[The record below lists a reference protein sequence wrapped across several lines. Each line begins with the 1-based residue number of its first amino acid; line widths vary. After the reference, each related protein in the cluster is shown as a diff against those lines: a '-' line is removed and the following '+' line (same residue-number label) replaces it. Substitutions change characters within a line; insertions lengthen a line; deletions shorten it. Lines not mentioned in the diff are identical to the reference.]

1 MKLENFT
8 IAEKSSSFVFDAT
21 PYLSKTIIDDW
32 FQSGVMREDSVDQ
45 FRIFVRQMIGT
56 FTTMVNLLEKE
67 PEEKRTAALSTP
79 LEVAG
84 DDEPTNRI
92 IVTSDEI
99 RSFLTS
105 ISGYYVTQD
114 SRIFYPIA
122 HDVQGAI
129 VNCIDEAKAI
139 VYTIN
144 DKTTVAAKIGDIVSI
159 KLDEEEKN
167 ANKDL
172 QLTGDSQSRKQ
183 ITRWEF
189 YLNIPGIDTVTKIS
203 IRFERN
209 NDTQKISVM
218 GEKWVDNRN
227 IRIAIM
233 LIAWNILNFITSFY
247 REKYLSSIQTTKK
260 TLSVTLGKLF
270 TSTMAT
276 GFVDLQKSNTFPKF
290 IFSSATTKALTTNPE
305 TFEQEYIEFWLNDK
319 EGTPCYAMILDHS
332 SGEWKL
338 RLFDIDGMSGDKTQ
352 RDLTDEQ
359 HSALMEIVN
368 RYLDRTNSLVVFA
381 VKALD
386 GEIKKVNKALGEA
399 PWKKTED

>member
-1 MKLENFT
+1 MKLENF
-8 IAEKSSSFVFDAT
+8 IIEEHDFMFQFDVV
-21 PYLSKTIIDDW
+21 PYLSKTIINDW

-45 FRIFVRQMIGT
+45 FRIFMRQMIGT

-79 LEVAG
+79 LETVG
-84 DDEPTNRI
+84 DEEPTNRI
-92 IVTSDEI
+92 IVTFDEI
-99 RSFLTS
+99 CSFLTS
-105 ISGYYVTQD
+105 ISDYTVTQE
-114 SRIFYPIA
+114 SHNFYPIA
-122 HDVQGAI
+122 NNIQGTI
-129 VNCIDEAKAI
+129 VTCLSEAKTVAHS
-139 VYTIN
+139 TD
-144 DKTTVAAKIGDIVSI
+144 DKTVIATKIGDSI
-159 KLDEEEKN
+159 STKLDDKEKDADKN
-167 ANKDL
+167 
-172 QLTGDSQSRKQ
+172 SQSKRRT
-183 ITRWEF
+183 TRWMVRF
-189 YLNIPGIDTVTKIS
+189 NMATS
-203 IRFERN
+203 IVIKFTQV
-209 NDTQKISVM
+209 NDSYRISVTGAM
-218 GEKWVDNRN
+218 RVDDRN
-227 IRIAIM
+227 VRIAIM
-233 LIAWNILNFITSFY
+233 LIAWNLLNFITTFY
-247 REKYLSSIQTTKK
+247 REKYLNSIQTTKR

-319 EGTPCYAMILDHS
+319 EGTPCYAMVLDHS

-338 RLFDIDGMSGDKTQ
+338 RLFDIDGMTGDKTQ

>member
-1 MKLENFT
+1 MKLENF
-8 IAEKSSSFVFDAT
+8 IIEEHDFMFQFDVV
-21 PYLSKTIIDDW
+21 PYLSKTIINDW

-45 FRIFVRQMIGT
+45 FRIFMRQMIGT

-79 LEVAG
+79 LETVG
-84 DDEPTNRI
+84 DEEPTNRI
-92 IVTSDEI
+92 IVTFDEI
-99 RSFLTS
+99 CSFLTS
-105 ISGYYVTQD
+105 ISDYTVTQE
-114 SRIFYPIA
+114 SHNFYPIA
-122 HDVQGAI
+122 NNIQGTI
-129 VNCIDEAKAI
+129 VTCLSEAKTVADS
-139 VYTIN
+139 TD
-144 DKTTVAAKIGDIVSI
+144 DKTVIATKIGDSI
-159 KLDEEEKN
+159 STKLDDKEKDADKN
-167 ANKDL
+167 
-172 QLTGDSQSRKQ
+172 SQSKRRT
-183 ITRWEF
+183 TRWMVRF
-189 YLNIPGIDTVTKIS
+189 NMATS
-203 IRFERN
+203 IVIKFTQD
-209 NDTQKISVM
+209 NDSYRISVTGAM
-218 GEKWVDNRN
+218 RVDDRN
-227 IRIAIM
+227 VRIAIM
-233 LIAWNILNFITSFY
+233 LIAWNLLNFITTFY
-247 REKYLSSIQTTKK
+247 REKYLSSIQTTKR
-260 TLSVTLGKLF
+260 TLSATLGKLF

-319 EGTPCYAMILDHS
+319 EGTPCYAMVLDHS

-338 RLFDIDGMSGDKTQ
+338 RLFDIDGMTGDKTQ

>member
-1 MKLENFT
+1 MKLENF
-8 IAEKSSSFVFDAT
+8 IIEEHDSMFQFDVV
-21 PYLSKTIIDDW
+21 PYLSKTIISDW
-32 FQSGVMREDSVDQ
+32 FQSGVMREDSADQ
-45 FRIFVRQMIGT
+45 FRIFMRQMIGT

-84 DDEPTNRI
+84 DEEPTNRI

-105 ISGYYVTQD
+105 ISEYMVTEE
-114 SRIFYPIA
+114 SRNFYPIGCEIQ
-122 HDVQGAI
+122 DAI
-129 VNCIDEAKAI
+129 ASCIVDAKGI
-139 VYTIN
+139 VGTTD
-144 DKTTVAAKIGDIVSI
+144 DKTVVATKIGDIVST
-159 KLDEEEKN
+159 KLDDKEKN
-167 ANKDL
+167 ANKDEPSKR
-172 QLTGDSQSRKQ
+172 QV
-183 ITRWEF
+183 TRWTIQ
-189 YLNIPGIDTVTKIS
+189 LSLPDTGITTSVT
-203 IRFERN
+203 IRFTRYN
-209 NDTQKISVM
+209 NVQKICVLGAM
-218 GEKWVDNRN
+218 HIDNRN
-227 IRIAIM
+227 VRIAIM
-233 LIAWNILNFITSFY
+233 LIAWNLLNFITTFY
-247 REKYLSSIQTTKK
+247 REKYLSSIQTTKR
-260 TLSVTLGKLF
+260 TLSITLGKLF

-290 IFSSATTKALTTNPE
+290 IFSSATTKALTTNPD

-319 EGTPCYAMILDHS
+319 EGTPCYAMVLDHS

>member
-1 MKLENFT
+1 MKLENF
-8 IAEKSSSFVFDAT
+8 IIEEHDFMFQFDVV
-21 PYLSKTIIDDW
+21 PYLSKTIINDW

-45 FRIFVRQMIGT
+45 FRIFMRQMIGT

-67 PEEKRTAALSTP
+67 PEERRTAALSTP
-79 LEVAG
+79 LEVTG
-84 DDEPTNRI
+84 DEEPTNRI
-92 IVTSDEI
+92 IVTFDEI
-99 RSFLTS
+99 CSFLTS
-105 ISGYYVTQD
+105 ISDYTVTQE
-114 SRIFYPIA
+114 SHNFYPIA
-122 HDVQGAI
+122 NNIQGTI
-129 VNCIDEAKAI
+129 VTCLSEAKTVADS
-139 VYTIN
+139 TD
-144 DKTTVAAKIGDIVSI
+144 DKTVIATKIGDSI
-159 KLDEEEKN
+159 STKLDDKEKDADKN
-167 ANKDL
+167 
-172 QLTGDSQSRKQ
+172 SQSKRRT
-183 ITRWEF
+183 TRWMVRF
-189 YLNIPGIDTVTKIS
+189 NMATS
-203 IRFERN
+203 IVIKFTQV
-209 NDTQKISVM
+209 NDSYGISVTGAM
-218 GEKWVDNRN
+218 RVDDRN
-227 IRIAIM
+227 VRIAIM
-233 LIAWNILNFITSFY
+233 LIAWNLLNFITTFY
-247 REKYLSSIQTTKK
+247 REKYLSSIQTTKR
-260 TLSVTLGKLF
+260 TLSATLGKLF

-319 EGTPCYAMILDHS
+319 EGTPCYAMVLDHS

-338 RLFDIDGMSGDKTQ
+338 RLFDIDGMTGDKTQ

>member
-1 MKLENFT
+1 MKLENF
-8 IAEKSSSFVFDAT
+8 IIEEHDSMFQFDVV
-21 PYLSKTIIDDW
+21 PYLSKTIINDW
-32 FQSGVMREDSVDQ
+32 FQSGVMREDSADQ
-45 FRIFVRQMIGT
+45 FRIFMRQMIGT

-84 DDEPTNRI
+84 DEEPTNRI

-105 ISGYYVTQD
+105 ISEYMVTEE
-114 SRIFYPIA
+114 SRNFYPIGCEIQ
-122 HDVQGAI
+122 DAI
-129 VNCIDEAKAI
+129 ASCIVDAKGI
-139 VYTIN
+139 VDTTD
-144 DKTTVAAKIGDIVSI
+144 DKTVVATKIGDIVST
-159 KLDEEEKN
+159 KLDDKEKN
-167 ANKDL
+167 ANKNEPSKR
-172 QLTGDSQSRKQ
+172 QV
-183 ITRWEF
+183 TRWTIQ
-189 YLNIPGIDTVTKIS
+189 LSLPDTGITTSVT
-203 IRFERN
+203 IRFTQYN
-209 NDTQKISVM
+209 NVQKICVLGAM
-218 GEKWVDNRN
+218 HIDNRN
-227 IRIAIM
+227 VRIAIM
-233 LIAWNILNFITSFY
+233 LIAWNLLNFITTFY
-247 REKYLSSIQTTKK
+247 REKYLSSIQTTKR
-260 TLSVTLGKLF
+260 TLSITLGKLF

-290 IFSSATTKALTTNPE
+290 IFSSATTKALTTNPD

-319 EGTPCYAMILDHS
+319 EGTPCYAMVLDHS

-399 PWKKTED
+399 PWKKTEE

>member
-1 MKLENFT
+1 MKLENF
-8 IAEKSSSFVFDAT
+8 IIEEHDSMFQFDVV
-21 PYLSKTIIDDW
+21 PYLSKTIINDW
-32 FQSGVMREDSVDQ
+32 FQSGVMREGSVDQ
-45 FRIFVRQMIGT
+45 FRIFMRQMIGT

-79 LEVAG
+79 LETVG
-84 DDEPTNRI
+84 NEEPTNRI
-92 IVTSDEI
+92 IVTFDEI
-99 RSFLTS
+99 CSFLTS
-105 ISGYYVTQD
+105 ISDYTVTQE
-114 SRIFYPIA
+114 SHNFYPIA
-122 HDVQGAI
+122 NNIQGTI
-129 VNCIDEAKAI
+129 VTCLSEAKTVADS
-139 VYTIN
+139 TD
-144 DKTTVAAKIGDIVSI
+144 DKTVIATKIGDSI
-159 KLDEEEKN
+159 STKLDDKEKDADKN
-167 ANKDL
+167 
-172 QLTGDSQSRKQ
+172 SQSKRRT
-183 ITRWEF
+183 TRWMVRF
-189 YLNIPGIDTVTKIS
+189 NMATS
-203 IRFERN
+203 IVIKFTQV
-209 NDTQKISVM
+209 NDSYRISVTGAM
-218 GEKWVDNRN
+218 RVDDRN
-227 IRIAIM
+227 VRIAIM
-233 LIAWNILNFITSFY
+233 LIAWNLLNFITTFY
-247 REKYLSSIQTTKK
+247 REKYLNSIQTTKR
-260 TLSVTLGKLF
+260 TLSATLGKLF

-319 EGTPCYAMILDHS
+319 EGTPCYAMVLDHS

>member
-1 MKLENFT
+1 MKLENF
-8 IAEKSSSFVFDAT
+8 IIEEHDSMFQFDVV
-21 PYLSKTIIDDW
+21 PYLSKTIINDW
-32 FQSGVMREDSVDQ
+32 FQSGVMREDSADQ
-45 FRIFVRQMIGT
+45 FRIFMRQMIGT
-56 FTTMVNLLEKE
+56 FITMVNLLEKE

-84 DDEPTNRI
+84 DEEPTNRI

-105 ISGYYVTQD
+105 ISEYMVTEE
-114 SRIFYPIA
+114 SRNFYPIGCEIQ
-122 HDVQGAI
+122 DAI
-129 VNCIDEAKAI
+129 ASCIVDAKGI
-139 VYTIN
+139 VGTTD
-144 DKTTVAAKIGDIVSI
+144 DKTVVATKIGDIVST
-159 KLDEEEKN
+159 KLDDKEKDV
-167 ANKDL
+167 NKDEPSKR
-172 QLTGDSQSRKQ
+172 QV
-183 ITRWEF
+183 TRWTIQ
-189 YLNIPGIDTVTKIS
+189 LNLPDTGITTSVT
-203 IRFERN
+203 IRFTQYN
-209 NDTQKISVM
+209 NVQKICVLGAM
-218 GEKWVDNRN
+218 HIDNRN
-227 IRIAIM
+227 VRIAIM
-233 LIAWNILNFITSFY
+233 LIAWNLLNFITTFY
-247 REKYLSSIQTTKK
+247 REKYLSSIQTTKR

-290 IFSSATTKALTTNPE
+290 IFSSATTKALTTNPG

-319 EGTPCYAMILDHS
+319 EGTPCYAMVLDHS
-332 SGEWKL
+332 SGDWKL

>member
-1 MKLENFT
+1 MKLENF
-8 IAEKSSSFVFDAT
+8 IIEEHDSMFRFDVV
-21 PYLSKTIIDDW
+21 PYLSKTIINDW
-32 FQSGVMREDSVDQ
+32 FQSGVMRDDSADQ
-45 FRIFVRQMIGT
+45 FRIFMRQMIGT
-56 FTTMVNLLEKE
+56 FATMVNLLEKE

-79 LEVAG
+79 LEVMG
-84 DDEPTNRI
+84 GGEPTNRI

-99 RSFLTS
+99 RSFLAS
-105 ISGYYVTQD
+105 ISGYTVTEE
-114 SRIFYPIA
+114 SRNFYPVGY
-122 HDVQGAI
+122 DVQDVITSCIADAKGI
-129 VNCIDEAKAI
+129 VG
-139 VYTIN
+139 
-144 DKTTVAAKIGDIVSI
+144 TTDDNAMMATKIGNIVSTR
-159 KLDEEEKN
+159 LDDKEK
-167 ANKDL
+167 ATSK
-172 QLTGDSQSRKQ
+172 DSQSKRQ
-183 ITRWEF
+183 VTRWSIR
-189 YLNIPGIDTVTKIS
+189 LGTPGANLSTSIS
-203 IRFERN
+203 IRFTRF
-209 NDTQKISVM
+209 NDTQRIDLM
-218 GEKWVDNRN
+218 GEMGVDNRN
-227 IRIAIM
+227 VRIAIM
-233 LIAWNILNFITSFY
+233 LIAWNLLNFITTFY

-260 TLSVTLGKLF
+260 TLSTTLGKLF

-338 RLFDIDGMSGDKTQ
+338 RLFDVDGMTGDKTQ

-368 RYLDRTNSLVVFA
+368 RYLNRTNSLVVFA

-399 PWKKTED
+399 PWKNVEN

>member
-8 IAEKSSSFVFDAT
+8 IEEHDSMFQFDVV
-21 PYLSKTIIDDW
+21 PYLSKTIINDW

-45 FRIFVRQMIGT
+45 FRIFMRQMIGT

-79 LEVAG
+79 LETVG
-84 DDEPTNRI
+84 NEEPTNRI
-92 IVTSDEI
+92 IVTFDEI
-99 RSFLTS
+99 RSFLAS
-105 ISGYYVTQD
+105 ISGYIVTEE
-114 SRIFYPIA
+114 SRNFYPVGYEIQDVVTSCIA
-122 HDVQGAI
+122 DAKGI
-129 VNCIDEAKAI
+129 VG
-139 VYTIN
+139 
-144 DKTTVAAKIGDIVSI
+144 TTDDNTMAATKIGDIVSTR
-159 KLDEEEKN
+159 LDDKEK
-167 ANKDL
+167 ATSK
-172 QLTGDSQSRKQ
+172 DSQSKRQ
-183 ITRWEF
+183 VTRWSVR
-189 YLNIPGIDTVTKIS
+189 LGTPGANLSTSIS
-203 IRFERN
+203 IRFTRF
-209 NDTQKISVM
+209 NDTQRIDLM
-218 GEKWVDNRN
+218 GEMGVDNRN
-227 IRIAIM
+227 VRIAIM
-233 LIAWNILNFITSFY
+233 LIAWNLLNFITTFY

-276 GFVDLQKSNTFPKF
+276 GFVDLQKNNTFPKF

-319 EGTPCYAMILDHS
+319 EGTPCYAMVLDHS

-338 RLFDIDGMSGDKTQ
+338 RLFDIDGMTGDKTQ

>member
-1 MKLENFT
+1 MKLENF
-8 IAEKSSSFVFDAT
+8 IIEEHDFMFQFDVV
-21 PYLSKTIIDDW
+21 PYLSKTIINDW

-45 FRIFVRQMIGT
+45 FRIFMRQMIGT

-67 PEEKRTAALSTP
+67 PEERRTAALSTP
-79 LEVAG
+79 LEVTG
-84 DDEPTNRI
+84 DEEPTNRI
-92 IVTSDEI
+92 IVTFDEI
-99 RSFLTS
+99 CSFLTS
-105 ISGYYVTQD
+105 ISDYTVTQE
-114 SRIFYPIA
+114 SHNFYPIA
-122 HDVQGAI
+122 NNIQGTI
-129 VNCIDEAKAI
+129 VTCLSEAKTVADS
-139 VYTIN
+139 TD
-144 DKTTVAAKIGDIVSI
+144 DKTVIATKIGDSI
-159 KLDEEEKN
+159 STKLDDKEKDADKN
-167 ANKDL
+167 
-172 QLTGDSQSRKQ
+172 SQSKRRT
-183 ITRWEF
+183 TRWMVRF
-189 YLNIPGIDTVTKIS
+189 NMATS
-203 IRFERN
+203 IVIKFTQV
-209 NDTQKISVM
+209 NDSYRISVTGAM
-218 GEKWVDNRN
+218 RVDDRN
-227 IRIAIM
+227 VRIAIM
-233 LIAWNILNFITSFY
+233 LIAWNLLNFITTFY
-247 REKYLSSIQTTKK
+247 REKYLNSIQTTKR
-260 TLSVTLGKLF
+260 TLSATLGKLF

-319 EGTPCYAMILDHS
+319 EGTPCYAMVLDHS

-338 RLFDIDGMSGDKTQ
+338 RLFDIDGMTGDKTQ

>member
-1 MKLENFT
+1 MKLENF
-8 IAEKSSSFVFDAT
+8 IIEEHDFMFQFDVV
-21 PYLSKTIIDDW
+21 PYLSKTIINDW

-45 FRIFVRQMIGT
+45 FRIFMRQMIGT

-79 LEVAG
+79 LETVG
-84 DDEPTNRI
+84 DEEPTNRI
-92 IVTSDEI
+92 IVTFDEI
-99 RSFLTS
+99 CSFLTS
-105 ISGYYVTQD
+105 ISDYTVTQE
-114 SRIFYPIA
+114 SHNFYPIA
-122 HDVQGAI
+122 NNIQGTI
-129 VNCIDEAKAI
+129 VTCLSEAKTVADS
-139 VYTIN
+139 TD
-144 DKTTVAAKIGDIVSI
+144 DKTVIATKIGDSI
-159 KLDEEEKN
+159 STKLDDKEKDADKN
-167 ANKDL
+167 
-172 QLTGDSQSRKQ
+172 SQSKRRT
-183 ITRWEF
+183 TRWMVRF
-189 YLNIPGIDTVTKIS
+189 NMATS
-203 IRFERN
+203 IVIKFTQD
-209 NDTQKISVM
+209 NDSYRISVTGAM
-218 GEKWVDNRN
+218 RVDDRN
-227 IRIAIM
+227 VRIAIM
-233 LIAWNILNFITSFY
+233 LIAWNLLNFITTFY
-247 REKYLSSIQTTKK
+247 REKYLSSIQTTKR
-260 TLSVTLGKLF
+260 TLSATLGKLF

-319 EGTPCYAMILDHS
+319 EGTPCYAMVLDHS

>member
-1 MKLENFT
+1 MKLENF
-8 IAEKSSSFVFDAT
+8 IIEEHDSMFQFDVV
-21 PYLSKTIIDDW
+21 PYLSKTIINDW
-32 FQSGVMREDSVDQ
+32 FQSGVMREDSADQ
-45 FRIFVRQMIGT
+45 FRIFMRQMIGT

-67 PEEKRTAALSTP
+67 PEERRTAALSTP

-84 DDEPTNRI
+84 NEEPTNRI
-92 IVTSDEI
+92 IVTFDEI
-99 RSFLTS
+99 CSFLTS
-105 ISGYYVTQD
+105 ISDYTVTQE
-114 SRIFYPIA
+114 SHNFYPIA
-122 HDVQGAI
+122 NDIQGTI
-129 VNCIDEAKAI
+129 VTCLSEAKTVADS
-139 VYTIN
+139 TD
-144 DKTTVAAKIGDIVSI
+144 DKTVIATKIGDSI
-159 KLDEEEKN
+159 STKLDDKEKDADKN
-167 ANKDL
+167 
-172 QLTGDSQSRKQ
+172 SQSKRRT
-183 ITRWEF
+183 TRWMVRF
-189 YLNIPGIDTVTKIS
+189 NMATS
-203 IRFERN
+203 IVIKFTQV
-209 NDTQKISVM
+209 NDSYGISVTGAM
-218 GEKWVDNRN
+218 RVDDRN
-227 IRIAIM
+227 VRIAIM
-233 LIAWNILNFITSFY
+233 LIAWNLLNFITTFY
-247 REKYLSSIQTTKK
+247 REKYLSSIQTTKR
-260 TLSVTLGKLF
+260 TLSATLGKLF

-319 EGTPCYAMILDHS
+319 EGTPCYAMVLDHS

-338 RLFDIDGMSGDKTQ
+338 RLFDIDGMTGDKTQ

>member
-8 IAEKSSSFVFDAT
+8 IEEHDYMFQFDVV
-21 PYLSKTIIDDW
+21 PYLSKTIINDW
-32 FQSGVMREDSVDQ
+32 FQSGVMREDSVNQ
-45 FRIFVRQMIGT
+45 FRIFMRQMIGT

-79 LEVAG
+79 LETMG
-84 DDEPTNRI
+84 NEEPTNRI
-92 IVTSDEI
+92 IVTFDEI
-99 RSFLTS
+99 CSFLTS
-105 ISGYYVTQD
+105 ISDYTVTQE
-114 SRIFYPIA
+114 SHNFYPIA
-122 HDVQGAI
+122 NNIQGTI
-129 VNCIDEAKAI
+129 VTCLSEAKTVADS
-139 VYTIN
+139 TD
-144 DKTTVAAKIGDIVSI
+144 DKTAIATKIGDSI
-159 KLDEEEKN
+159 STKLDDKEKDADKN
-167 ANKDL
+167 
-172 QLTGDSQSRKQ
+172 SQSKRRT
-183 ITRWEF
+183 TRWMVRF
-189 YLNIPGIDTVTKIS
+189 NMATS
-203 IRFERN
+203 IVIKFTQV
-209 NDTQKISVM
+209 NDSYRISVTGAM
-218 GEKWVDNRN
+218 RVDDRN
-227 IRIAIM
+227 VRIAIM
-233 LIAWNILNFITSFY
+233 LIAWNLLNFITTFY
-247 REKYLSSIQTTKK
+247 REKYLNSIQTTKR
-260 TLSVTLGKLF
+260 TLSATLGKLF

-319 EGTPCYAMILDHS
+319 EGTPCYAMVLDHS

-338 RLFDIDGMSGDKTQ
+338 RLFDIDGMTGDKTQ

>member
-8 IAEKSSSFVFDAT
+8 IEEHDSMFQFDVV
-21 PYLSKTIIDDW
+21 PYLSKTIINDW

-45 FRIFVRQMIGT
+45 FRIFMRQMIGT

-79 LEVAG
+79 LETVG
-84 DDEPTNRI
+84 DEEPTNRI
-92 IVTSDEI
+92 IVTFDEI
-99 RSFLTS
+99 CSFLTS
-105 ISGYYVTQD
+105 ISDYTVTQE
-114 SRIFYPIA
+114 SHNFYPIA
-122 HDVQGAI
+122 NDIQGTI
-129 VNCIDEAKAI
+129 VTCLSEAKT
-139 VYTIN
+139 VVDSTD
-144 DKTTVAAKIGDIVSI
+144 DKTVIATKIGDSI
-159 KLDEEEKN
+159 STKLDDKEKDADKN
-167 ANKDL
+167 
-172 QLTGDSQSRKQ
+172 SQSKRRT
-183 ITRWEF
+183 TRWMVR
-189 YLNIPGIDTVTKIS
+189 LNMATS
-203 IRFERN
+203 IVIKFTQV
-209 NDTQKISVM
+209 NDSYRISVTGAM
-218 GEKWVDNRN
+218 RVDDRN
-227 IRIAIM
+227 VRIAIM
-233 LIAWNILNFITSFY
+233 LIAWNLLNFITTFY
-247 REKYLSSIQTTKK
+247 REKYLNSIQTTKR
-260 TLSVTLGKLF
+260 TLSATLGKLF

-319 EGTPCYAMILDHS
+319 EGTPCYAMVLDHS

-338 RLFDIDGMSGDKTQ
+338 RLFDIDGMTGDKTQ

>member
-1 MKLENFT
+1 MKLENF
-8 IAEKSSSFVFDAT
+8 IIEEHDSMFRFDVV
-21 PYLSKTIIDDW
+21 PYLSKTIINDW
-32 FQSGVMREDSVDQ
+32 FQSGVMREDSADQ
-45 FRIFVRQMIGT
+45 FRIFMRQMIGT
-56 FTTMVNLLEKE
+56 FTTMVNLLENE

-84 DDEPTNRI
+84 DGEPTNRI

-99 RSFLTS
+99 RSFLAS
-105 ISGYYVTQD
+105 ISGYMVTEE
-114 SRIFYPIA
+114 SRSFYPVGYEVQDVITSCIA
-122 HDVQGAI
+122 DAKGI
-129 VNCIDEAKAI
+129 VD
-139 VYTIN
+139 
-144 DKTTVAAKIGDIVSI
+144 TTDDRTMVATKIGDIVSTR
-159 KLDEEEKN
+159 LDAKEK
-167 ANKDL
+167 ATSK
-172 QLTGDSQSRKQ
+172 DSQSKRQ
-183 ITRWEF
+183 VTRWSVR
-189 YLNIPGIDTVTKIS
+189 LGTPGANLSTSIS
-203 IRFERN
+203 IRFTRF
-209 NDTQKISVM
+209 NDTQRIDLVGEM
-218 GEKWVDNRN
+218 GVDNRN
-227 IRIAIM
+227 VRIAIM
-233 LIAWNILNFITSFY
+233 LIAWNLLNFITTFY
-247 REKYLSSIQTTKK
+247 REKYLSSIQTTKR

-290 IFSSATTKALTTNPE
+290 IFSSATTKALTTNPD

-338 RLFDIDGMSGDKTQ
+338 RIFDIDGMSGDKTQ

>member
-1 MKLENFT
+1 MKLENF
-8 IAEKSSSFVFDAT
+8 IIEEHDSMFQFDVV
-21 PYLSKTIIDDW
+21 PYLSKTIINDW

-45 FRIFVRQMIGT
+45 FRIFMRQMIGT
-56 FTTMVNLLEKE
+56 FTTMVDLLEKE

-79 LEVAG
+79 LETVG
-84 DDEPTNRI
+84 DEEPTNRI
-92 IVTSDEI
+92 IVTFDEI
-99 RSFLTS
+99 CSFLTS
-105 ISGYYVTQD
+105 ISDYTVTQE
-114 SRIFYPIA
+114 SHNFYPIA
-122 HDVQGAI
+122 NNIQGTI
-129 VNCIDEAKAI
+129 VTCLSEAKTVADS
-139 VYTIN
+139 TD
-144 DKTTVAAKIGDIVSI
+144 DKTAIATKIGDSI
-159 KLDEEEKN
+159 STKLDDKEKDADKN
-167 ANKDL
+167 
-172 QLTGDSQSRKQ
+172 SQSKRRT
-183 ITRWEF
+183 TRWMVRF
-189 YLNIPGIDTVTKIS
+189 NMATS
-203 IRFERN
+203 IVIKFTQV
-209 NDTQKISVM
+209 NDSYRISVTGAM
-218 GEKWVDNRN
+218 RVDDRN
-227 IRIAIM
+227 VRIAIM
-233 LIAWNILNFITSFY
+233 LIAWNLLNFITTFY
-247 REKYLSSIQTTKK
+247 REKYLSSIQTTKR
-260 TLSVTLGKLF
+260 TLSTTLGKLF

>member
-1 MKLENFT
+1 MKLENF
-8 IAEKSSSFVFDAT
+8 IIEEHDSMFQFDVV
-21 PYLSKTIIDDW
+21 PYLSKTIINDW
-32 FQSGVMREDSVDQ
+32 FQSGVMREDSADQ
-45 FRIFVRQMIGT
+45 FRIFMRQMIGT

-67 PEEKRTAALSTP
+67 PDERRTAALSTP
-79 LEVAG
+79 LEVTG
-84 DDEPTNRI
+84 DEEPTNRI

-105 ISGYYVTQD
+105 ISGYMVTEE
-114 SRIFYPIA
+114 SRNFYPVGYEIQDAVASCIA
-122 HDVQGAI
+122 DAKGI
-129 VNCIDEAKAI
+129 VD
-139 VYTIN
+139 TTD
-144 DKTTVAAKIGDIVSI
+144 DKTAVATKIGDIVSTR
-159 KLDEEEKN
+159 LDDKEK
-167 ANKDL
+167 ATSK
-172 QLTGDSQSRKQ
+172 DSQSKRQ
-183 ITRWEF
+183 VTRWSVR
-189 YLNIPGIDTVTKIS
+189 LGIPGVNLSTSIS
-203 IRFERN
+203 IRFTRF
-209 NDTQKISVM
+209 NDTQRIDLM
-218 GEKWVDNRN
+218 GEMGVDNRN

-233 LIAWNILNFITSFY
+233 LIAWNLLNFITTFY
-247 REKYLSSIQTTKK
+247 REKYLSSIQTTKR

-270 TSTMAT
+270 TNTMAT

-359 HSALMEIVN
+359 HSTLMEIVN

-381 VKALD
+381 IKALD

>member
-1 MKLENFT
+1 MKLENF
-8 IAEKSSSFVFDAT
+8 IIEEHDSMFQFDVV
-21 PYLSKTIIDDW
+21 PYLSKTIINDW

-45 FRIFVRQMIGT
+45 FRIFMRQMIGT

-79 LEVAG
+79 LETVG
-84 DDEPTNRI
+84 DEEPTNRI
-92 IVTSDEI
+92 IVTFDEI
-99 RSFLTS
+99 CSFLTS
-105 ISGYYVTQD
+105 ISDYTVTQE
-114 SRIFYPIA
+114 SHNFYPIA
-122 HDVQGAI
+122 NNIQGTI
-129 VNCIDEAKAI
+129 VTCLSEAKTVADS
-139 VYTIN
+139 TD
-144 DKTTVAAKIGDIVSI
+144 DKTVIATKIGDSI
-159 KLDEEEKN
+159 STKLDDKEKDVDKN
-167 ANKDL
+167 
-172 QLTGDSQSRKQ
+172 SQSKRRT
-183 ITRWEF
+183 TRWMVRF
-189 YLNIPGIDTVTKIS
+189 NMATS
-203 IRFERN
+203 IVIKFTQV
-209 NDTQKISVM
+209 NDSYRISVTGAM
-218 GEKWVDNRN
+218 RVDDRN
-227 IRIAIM
+227 VRIAIM
-233 LIAWNILNFITSFY
+233 LIAWNLLNFITTFY
-247 REKYLSSIQTTKK
+247 REKYLSSIQTTKR
-260 TLSVTLGKLF
+260 TLSATLGKLF

-319 EGTPCYAMILDHS
+319 EGTPCYAMVLDHS

-338 RLFDIDGMSGDKTQ
+338 RLFDIDGMTGDKTQ

>member
-1 MKLENFT
+1 MKLENF
-8 IAEKSSSFVFDAT
+8 IIEEHDSMFQFDVV
-21 PYLSKTIIDDW
+21 PYLSKTIINDW
-32 FQSGVMREDSVDQ
+32 FQSGVMREDSADQ
-45 FRIFVRQMIGT
+45 FRIFMRQMIGT

-84 DDEPTNRI
+84 DEEPTNRI

-105 ISGYYVTQD
+105 ISEYMVTEE
-114 SRIFYPIA
+114 SRNFYPIGCEIQ
-122 HDVQGAI
+122 DAI
-129 VNCIDEAKAI
+129 ASCIVDAKGI
-139 VYTIN
+139 VGTTD
-144 DKTTVAAKIGDIVSI
+144 DKTVVATKIGDIVST
-159 KLDEEEKN
+159 KLDDKEKDV
-167 ANKDL
+167 NKDEPSKR
-172 QLTGDSQSRKQ
+172 QV
-183 ITRWEF
+183 TRWTIQ
-189 YLNIPGIDTVTKIS
+189 LNLPDTGITTSVT
-203 IRFERN
+203 IRFTQYN
-209 NDTQKISVM
+209 NVQKICVLGAM
-218 GEKWVDNRN
+218 HIDNRN
-227 IRIAIM
+227 VRIAIM
-233 LIAWNILNFITSFY
+233 LIAWNLLNFITTFY
-247 REKYLSSIQTTKK
+247 REKYLSSIQTTKR
-260 TLSVTLGKLF
+260 TLSITLGKLF

-290 IFSSATTKALTTNPE
+290 IFSSATTKALTTNPD

-319 EGTPCYAMILDHS
+319 EGTPCYAMVLDHS

>member
-8 IAEKSSSFVFDAT
+8 IEEHDSMFQFDVV
-21 PYLSKTIIDDW
+21 PYLSKTIINDW

-45 FRIFVRQMIGT
+45 FRIFMRQMIGT

-79 LEVAG
+79 LETVG
-84 DDEPTNRI
+84 DEEPTNRI
-92 IVTSDEI
+92 IVTFDEI
-99 RSFLTS
+99 CSFLTS
-105 ISGYYVTQD
+105 ISDYTVTQE
-114 SRIFYPIA
+114 SHNFYPIA
-122 HDVQGAI
+122 NNIQGTI
-129 VNCIDEAKAI
+129 VTCLSEAKTVADS
-139 VYTIN
+139 TD
-144 DKTTVAAKIGDIVSI
+144 DKTVIATKIGDSI
-159 KLDEEEKN
+159 STKLDDKEKDADKN
-167 ANKDL
+167 
-172 QLTGDSQSRKQ
+172 SQSKRRT
-183 ITRWEF
+183 TRWMVRF
-189 YLNIPGIDTVTKIS
+189 NMATS
-203 IRFERN
+203 IVIKFTQD
-209 NDTQKISVM
+209 NDSYRISVTGAM
-218 GEKWVDNRN
+218 RVDDRN
-227 IRIAIM
+227 VRIAIM
-233 LIAWNILNFITSFY
+233 LIAWNLLNFITTFY
-247 REKYLSSIQTTKK
+247 REKYLSSIQTTKR
-260 TLSVTLGKLF
+260 TLSATLGKLF

-319 EGTPCYAMILDHS
+319 EGTPCYAMVLDHS

-338 RLFDIDGMSGDKTQ
+338 RLFDIDGMTGDKTQ

>member
-1 MKLENFT
+1 MKLENF
-8 IAEKSSSFVFDAT
+8 IIEEHDSMFQFDVV
-21 PYLSKTIIDDW
+21 PYLSKTIISDW
-32 FQSGVMREDSVDQ
+32 FQSGVMREDSADQ
-45 FRIFVRQMIGT
+45 FRIFMRQMIGT
-56 FTTMVNLLEKE
+56 FTTMVNLLEEE

-84 DDEPTNRI
+84 DEEPTNRI

-105 ISGYYVTQD
+105 ISEYMVTEE
-114 SRIFYPIA
+114 SRNFYPIGCEIQ
-122 HDVQGAI
+122 DAI
-129 VNCIDEAKAI
+129 ASCIVDAKRI
-139 VYTIN
+139 VGTTD
-144 DKTTVAAKIGDIVSI
+144 DKTVVATKIGDIVST
-159 KLDEEEKN
+159 KLDDKEKDV
-167 ANKDL
+167 NKDEPSKR
-172 QLTGDSQSRKQ
+172 QV
-183 ITRWEF
+183 TRWTIQ
-189 YLNIPGIDTVTKIS
+189 LNLPDTGITTPVT
-203 IRFERN
+203 IRFTRYN
-209 NDTQKISVM
+209 NVQKICVLGAM
-218 GEKWVDNRN
+218 HIDNRN
-227 IRIAIM
+227 VRIAIM
-233 LIAWNILNFITSFY
+233 LIAWNLLNFITTFY
-247 REKYLSSIQTTKK
+247 REKYLSSIQTTKR
-260 TLSVTLGKLF
+260 TLSITLGKLF

-290 IFSSATTKALTTNPE
+290 IFSSATTKALTTNSD

-319 EGTPCYAMILDHS
+319 EGTPCYAMVLDHS

>member
-1 MKLENFT
+1 MKLENF
-8 IAEKSSSFVFDAT
+8 IIEEHDSMFQFDVA
-21 PYLSKTIIDDW
+21 PYLSKTIISDW
-32 FQSGVMREDSVDQ
+32 FQSGVMREDSADQ
-45 FRIFVRQMIGT
+45 FRIFMRQMIGT

-84 DDEPTNRI
+84 DEEPTNRI

-105 ISGYYVTQD
+105 ISEYMVTEE
-114 SRIFYPIA
+114 SRNFYPIGCEMQ
-122 HDVQGAI
+122 DAI
-129 VNCIDEAKAI
+129 ASCIVDAKGI
-139 VYTIN
+139 VGTTD
-144 DKTTVAAKIGDIVSI
+144 DKTVVATKIGDIVST
-159 KLDEEEKN
+159 KLDDKEKDV
-167 ANKDL
+167 NKDEPSKR
-172 QLTGDSQSRKQ
+172 QV
-183 ITRWEF
+183 TRWTIQ
-189 YLNIPGIDTVTKIS
+189 LNLPDTGITTSVT
-203 IRFERN
+203 IRFTRYN
-209 NDTQKISVM
+209 NVQKICVLGAM
-218 GEKWVDNRN
+218 HIDNRN
-227 IRIAIM
+227 VRIAIM
-233 LIAWNILNFITSFY
+233 LIAWNLLNFITTFY
-247 REKYLSSIQTTKK
+247 REKYLSSIQTTKR

-270 TSTMAT
+270 TNTMAT

-290 IFSSATTKALTTNPE
+290 IFSSATTKALTTNPV

-319 EGTPCYAMILDHS
+319 EGTPCYAMVLDHS

>member
-1 MKLENFT
+1 MKLENF
-8 IAEKSSSFVFDAT
+8 IIEEHDSMFQFDVV
-21 PYLSKTIIDDW
+21 PYLSKTIINDW
-32 FQSGVMREDSVDQ
+32 FQSGVMREDSADQ
-45 FRIFVRQMIGT
+45 FRIFMRQMIGT

-84 DDEPTNRI
+84 DEEPTNRI

-105 ISGYYVTQD
+105 ISEYMVTEE
-114 SRIFYPIA
+114 SRNFYPIGCEIQ
-122 HDVQGAI
+122 DAI
-129 VNCIDEAKAI
+129 ASCIVDAKGI
-139 VYTIN
+139 VDTTD
-144 DKTTVAAKIGDIVSI
+144 DKTVVATKIGDIVST
-159 KLDEEEKN
+159 KLDDKEKN
-167 ANKDL
+167 ANKDEPSKR
-172 QLTGDSQSRKQ
+172 QV
-183 ITRWEF
+183 TRWTIQ
-189 YLNIPGIDTVTKIS
+189 LSLPDTGITTSVT
-203 IRFERN
+203 IRFTQYN
-209 NDTQKISVM
+209 NVQKICVLGAM
-218 GEKWVDNRN
+218 HIDNRN
-227 IRIAIM
+227 VRIAIM
-233 LIAWNILNFITSFY
+233 LIAWNLLNFITTFY
-247 REKYLSSIQTTKK
+247 REKYLSSIQTTKR

-290 IFSSATTKALTTNPE
+290 IFSSATTKALTTNPD

-319 EGTPCYAMILDHS
+319 EGTPCYAMVLDHS

>member
-1 MKLENFT
+1 MKLENF
-8 IAEKSSSFVFDAT
+8 IIEEHDSMFHFDVV
-21 PYLSKTIIDDW
+21 PYLSKTIISDW
-32 FQSGVMREDSVDQ
+32 FQSGVMREDSADQ
-45 FRIFVRQMIGT
+45 FRIFMRQMIGT
-56 FTTMVNLLEKE
+56 FATMVNLLEKE

-84 DDEPTNRI
+84 DEEPTNRI

-105 ISGYYVTQD
+105 ISGYMVTEE
-114 SRIFYPIA
+114 SRNFYPVGYDIQDA
-122 HDVQGAI
+122 ITSCITDAKGVVGAT
-129 VNCIDEAKAI
+129 D
-139 VYTIN
+139 
-144 DKTTVAAKIGDIVSI
+144 DKTVAATKIGDIVSTR
-159 KLDEEEKN
+159 LDDKEK
-167 ANKDL
+167 ATSK
-172 QLTGDSQSRKQ
+172 DSQSKRQ
-183 ITRWEF
+183 VTRWSVR
-189 YLNIPGIDTVTKIS
+189 LGTPGANLSTSIS
-203 IRFERN
+203 IRFTRF
-209 NDTQKISVM
+209 NDTQRIDLM
-218 GEKWVDNRN
+218 GEMGADNRN
-227 IRIAIM
+227 VRIAIM
-233 LIAWNILNFITSFY
+233 LIAWNLLNFITTFY
-247 REKYLSSIQTTKK
+247 REKYLSSIQTTKR
-260 TLSVTLGKLF
+260 TLSTTLGKLF

-276 GFVDLQKSNTFPKF
+276 GFVDLQKINTFPKF
-290 IFSSATTKALTTNPE
+290 IFSSATTKALTTNPD

-319 EGTPCYAMILDHS
+319 EGTPCYAMVLDHS

>member
-1 MKLENFT
+1 MKLENF
-8 IAEKSSSFVFDAT
+8 IIEEHDSMFQFDVV
-21 PYLSKTIIDDW
+21 PYISKTIINDW

-45 FRIFVRQMIGT
+45 FRIFMRQMIGT

-79 LEVAG
+79 LEVVG
-84 DDEPTNRI
+84 DVEPTNRI

-105 ISGYYVTQD
+105 ISGYTVTEE
-114 SRIFYPIA
+114 SRNFYPVGFEVQDAITSCIA
-122 HDVQGAI
+122 DAKGI
-129 VNCIDEAKAI
+129 VG
-139 VYTIN
+139 
-144 DKTTVAAKIGDIVSI
+144 TTDNNTMAATKIGDIVSTR
-159 KLDEEEKN
+159 LDDKEK
-167 ANKDL
+167 ATSK
-172 QLTGDSQSRKQ
+172 DSQSKRQ
-183 ITRWEF
+183 VTRWSVR
-189 YLNIPGIDTVTKIS
+189 LDTPGANLSTSIS
-203 IRFERN
+203 IRFTRF
-209 NDTQKISVM
+209 NDTQRIDLM
-218 GEKWVDNRN
+218 GEMGVDNRN

-233 LIAWNILNFITSFY
+233 LIAWNLLNFITTFY
-247 REKYLSSIQTTKK
+247 REKYLSSIQTTKR
-260 TLSVTLGKLF
+260 TLSTTLGKLF